1 MDNQAVALVP
11 FNIFEQFAQ
20 KIISEEIKKA
30 MTTFSVAKEEQLLT
44 RKELA
49 ERLDVTTATISTY
62 KSEGMPHRMV
72 KRRPYF
78 LYSEVERYMDLRNKK
93 TKKK

>member
-30 MTTFSVAKEEQLLT
+30 MANLSVAKEEQLLT
-44 RKELA
+44 RKELSK
-49 ERLDVTTATISTY
+49 RLDVTTATISTY
-62 KSEGMPHRMV
+62 KKEGMPHRMV

-78 LYSEVERYMDLRNKK
+78 LFSEVEKFMDLKNRK
-93 TKKK
+93 TKKR